1 MFFSRNWFFDLDK
14 QLRAAGLD
22 SDAQS
27 FDEILENL
35 RARKIYNPD
44 EFASHCAYVILA
56 GGFSQKTAKKI
67 HEKIMDVLQNNPPR
81 PLRVHP
87 SPGAQNAP
95 PSEGNWTSSPLGE
108 EYPAG
113 GRWVQKKSD
122 INCALPQNKSLFDVL
137 IKIFNNKNK
146 INAICKIWENR
157 HNFCRDYYA
166 LNALDDKL
174 KYLQKLPHIGKIT
187 ANHLARNLG
196 EDVVK
201 YDVWIQRLGCVFAD
215 KHMPIDNGNL
225 SSEIKTACDEMFAHL
240 KRETGLPRGYIDV
253 VLWKSCQVKLISMD
267 DCLHKPPV
275 M

>member
-1 MFFSRNWFFDLDK
+1 MDFSKEWFFDLDTA
-14 QLRAAGLD
+14 LRAQGLD

-35 RARKIYNPD
+35 RNRKIYD
-44 EFASHCAYVILA
+44 ADVFASHCVYVILA

-67 HEKIMDVLQNNPPR
+67 HE
-81 PLRVHP
+81 RVMNLLHAN
-87 SPGAQNAP
+87 GA
-95 PSEGNWTSSPLGE
+95 G
-108 EYPAG
+108 
-113 GRWVQKKSD
+113 
-122 INCALPQNKSLFDVL
+122 FDTL

-157 HNFCRDYYA
+157 NRLRDAYYE
-166 LNALDDKL
+166 LKSLDDKL

-196 EDVVK
+196 EDIVK
-201 YDVWIQRLGCVFAD
+201 YDIWIQRLGCAFAD
-215 KHMPIDNGNL
+215 KNLPIDNGNL
-225 SSEIKTACDEMFAHL
+225 LPEIKSVCDDMFAHL
-240 KRETGLPRGYIDV
+240 VRETGLPRGYIDV

-267 DCLHKPPV
+267 DYLHKPPV